1 MKSTFYDFIQ
11 SAETIEAVL
20 ITLKSLINSQRNA
33 IDGTIKPEH
42 QKLIA
47 DFETF
52 INSILDTKKSLLKRA
67 FMIDIDELQ
76 QQSISDIDLF
86 FNGIEKE
93 ISGVDP
99 SSNRDLD
106 NIFQRTKDSVESL
119 VYKTERHLGVLQ
131 TSLPASASNALELD
145 EVISKANTQASTLPH
160 QTNTQKTQYL
170 FSTISAEF
178 ISEKLAGN
186 LVNQKTADQY
196 TATFNLFVELFGNI
210 DIADINANTC
220 RDFKANIQKYPT
232 RKNSTPRFKELTFE
246 QIKALNSS
254 SYQTISLETVN
265 KHITRMSSFI
275 EWAVNQGYASNNY
288 MKGMKITLN
297 KSSNEKKRLPFDSDD
312 LEKIFTHKIFSKN
325 KFEHPYYF
333 WLPLISL
340 YSGARIQEISQLEL
354 NDIKEIDDILIFD
367 INKDS
372 PLKKLKNT
380 SSQRLIPVHEKLID
394 IGLLNEISRLR
405 RLKKKYLFEELHQKP
420 ISANGQHDK
429 ASDWFGRF
437 KNSLKLEPKEKKV
450 FHSFRHT
457 FAQSMMTNEV
467 PEHITASLMGHTHEK
482 LTYGTYGGS
491 IDIKILNKHVQQI
504 QYEAIDKLSIR
515 WRAK

>member
-20 ITLKSLINSQRNA
+20 ITLKSLINSQKSV
-33 IDGTIKPEH
+33 IDGTVKPEH
-42 QKLIA
+42 QELIA
-47 DFETF
+47 NFETF

-170 FSTISAEF
+170 FLTISAEF

-196 TATFNLFVELFGNI
+196 TATFNLFAELFGNI
-210 DIADINANTC
+210 DIADVNANTC
-220 RDFKANIQKYPT
+220 RNFKH
-232 RKNSTPRFKELTFE
+232 
-246 QIKALNSS
+246 AL
-254 SYQTISLETVN
+254 
-265 KHITRMSSFI
+265 H
-275 EWAVNQGYASNNY
+275 
-288 MKGMKITLN
+288 
-297 KSSNEKKRLPFDSDD
+297 KSVL
-312 LEKIFTHKIFSKN
+312 
-325 KFEHPYYF
+325 
-333 WLPLISL
+333 
-340 YSGARIQEISQLEL
+340 G
-354 NDIKEIDDILIFD
+354 
-367 INKDS
+367 
-372 PLKKLKNT
+372 
-380 SSQRLIPVHEKLID
+380 
-394 IGLLNEISRLR
+394 
-405 RLKKKYLFEELHQKP
+405 
-420 ISANGQHDK
+420 
-429 ASDWFGRF
+429 
-437 KNSLKLEPKEKKV
+437 
-450 FHSFRHT
+450 
-457 FAQSMMTNEV
+457 
-467 PEHITASLMGHTHEK
+467 
-482 LTYGTYGGS
+482 
-491 IDIKILNKHVQQI
+491 
-504 QYEAIDKLSIR
+504 IR
-515 WRAK
+515 CLVDR